1 MLIYAKFIYLN
12 LCELMNDFLRLRDI
26 CGTKFESFA
35 GHLRDIFIVRLKKEG
50 SIPTTRDGVKSIVG
64 QSTRFFIFEKQ
75 KNRLFFVKIACF

>member
-35 GHLRDIFIVRLKKEG
+35 GHLRDIFIVRLKK
-50 SIPTTRDGVKSIVG
+50 RGVDTHHERWG
-64 QSTRFFIFEKQ
+64 
-75 KNRLFFVKIACF
+75 KIDCRAIYEVFHF